1 MNRLNPLNDYIFKR
15 LMEEPDLLI
24 IFLNAVLDA
33 KDQKR
38 LISVEIINNKEL
50 TAELIYDKA
59 SRLDVWAQTADGM
72 QINIEVQLTN
82 QRNMDKRTIF
92 YWGKLFL
99 DGIKQGED
107 YKNLAKVITVNLLDF
122 EYLELD
128 KFHTKYH
135 LWEDEEKQYMLTDL
149 IEIHFVELPKF
160 KRLAQKDFKGN
171 PLHRWLKFL
180 DQTTSEEEL
189 KELSEM
195 DQAIRNA
202 EAKLE
207 YLSSDAETIALYRAR
222 EATLHERANM
232 INSAKEEGREE
243 GREKGKIEGL
253 KEGKIKGKL
262 EMAKNF
268 LLMGMDIETVA
279 KAAELPVEKIIALQK
294 SPLN

>member
-1 MNRLNPLNDYIFKR
+1 M
-15 LMEEPDLLI
+15 
-24 IFLNAVLDA
+24 
-33 KDQKR
+33 
-38 LISVEIINNKEL
+38 EIINSKEL
-50 TAELIYDKA
+50 IADMIYDKA
-59 SRLDVWAQTADGM
+59 SRLDVWAKTADGM

-99 DGIKQGED
+99 EGIKQGED

-122 EYLELD
+122 EYLKLD

-149 IEIHFVELPKF
+149 IEIHLIELPKF
-160 KRLAQKDFKGN
+160 MRLKKKDLQGN

-180 DQTTSEEEL
+180 DQNASETEL

-195 DQAIRNA
+195 DQTIKNA

-243 GREKGKIEGL
+243 GRIEGE
-253 KEGKIKGKL
+253 KAGKL
-262 EMAKNF
+262 KTAKNL
-268 LLMGMDIETVA
+268 LLMGMEPETVA
-279 KAAELPVEKIIALQK
+279 KCTELPVEKITELQK
-294 SPLN
+294 SVLN